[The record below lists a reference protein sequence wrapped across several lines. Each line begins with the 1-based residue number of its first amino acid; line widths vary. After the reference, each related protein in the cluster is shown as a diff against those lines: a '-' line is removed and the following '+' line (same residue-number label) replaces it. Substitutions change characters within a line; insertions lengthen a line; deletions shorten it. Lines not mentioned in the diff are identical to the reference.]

1 MNFIDR
7 FMEGWTQFANR
18 AQPVLSKVGHILS
31 VTVSTLISAWNYILK
46 FRKIFLAVPVGVMA
60 VILALQNMVKL
71 PVIVGLDLQESGE
84 FSIQIVREIAALGP
98 MAITAL
104 CLLLMFCSKR
114 TLTPWIVSVISLLL
128 PLLILVTNT
137 FPA

>member
-1 MNFIDR
+1 MNFIDKA
-7 FMEGWTQFANR
+7 MVMWKQFSER
-18 AQPVLSKVGHILS
+18 VRPVLSKTHLVLS
-31 VTVSTLISAWNYILK
+31 KTGKTLSSAWNYILK
-46 FRKIFLAVPVGVMA
+46 FRKIFLAAPVGTMA

-71 PVIVGLDLQESGE
+71 PAVVGLDLQLSGE
-84 FSIQIVREIAALGP
+84 FNIQIAREIAALGP

>member
-1 MNFIDR
+1 MNFIDQAMEKWDR
-7 FMEGWTQFANR
+7 FTKRIGPT
-18 AQPVLSKVGHILS
+18 LSKSRQVASKTIK
-31 VTVSTLISAWNYILK
+31 TLISAWNYILK
-46 FRKIFLAVPVGVMA
+46 FRKIFLAAPVGTMA

-71 PVIVGLDLQESGE
+71 PPVVGLDLQISGE
-84 FSIQIVREIAALGP
+84 FNIQIVREIAALGP
-98 MAITAL
+98 MAVTAL

-114 TLTPWIVSVISLLL
+114 TLTPWLVSVFSLIL